1 MPMAADRSSGT
12 SRLKRKLRWRLAIV
26 AGTPRRTTGDT
37 PRIETPP
44 SNPAN
49 GNRLCQSGG
58 NAGKARNRQK
68 AEAIADVSI
77 WGLEKATDTMNSP
90 ASAFR
95 WRKQPSAR
103 ASCGP
108 SVRAVR
114 CSRASRA
121 PALEG
126 CLPAASASVAAHQAR
141 RGVRARWWH
150 IAAGLSWTGQLT
162 LSRSGT
168 RRAFAIFA
176 LTLSGSGTRRPIAI
190 FALTLPPVP
199 GRRIIAVVEAVIGP
213 SAAVGRTF
221 IPVVGPA
228 PILCPGRQPRIG
240 LDQCRWG
247 AHRCGG

>member
-1 MPMAADRSSGT
+1 MTRRGSRPLRQILRMGIDYAKAGAMPAKHAIAKRPKRSRT
-12 SRLKRKLRWRLAIV
+12 SR
-26 AGTPRRTTGDT
+26 
-37 PRIETPP
+37 
-44 SNPAN
+44 
-49 GNRLCQSGG
+49 SG
-58 NAGKARNRQK
+58 
-68 AEAIADVSI
+68 
-77 WGLEKATDTMNSP
+77 GLEKTTDTMNSP